1 MSADLTVRPAYE
13 KSNSSAAPRFPPC
26 CISVK
31 PMNKL
36 DLASRLAKEF
46 HRSQAKAADDVDAFI
61 YHLIKDLKRPS
72 EAGQPLP
79 VKTEKQTS
87 PSPARPK
94 EKR

>member
-1 MSADLTVRPAYE
+1 
-13 KSNSSAAPRFPPC
+13 
-26 CISVK
+26 
-31 PMNKL
+31 MNKL

-72 EAGQPLP
+72 GTGETLP
-79 VKTEKQTS
+79 VNADKQALS
-87 PSPARPK
+87 SPARPK